1 MYSGSVVNG
10 FEKWLGV
17 SRDHEDYRES
27 WFVFAS
33 LSLLS
38 VLLAMLTYYN
48 TWVVPSYL
56 LASIE
61 ASGLVFCLLG
71 HFFLWRNRNVSVAA
85 LLLVLVMCVVSLL
98 FIVGSGHSEF
108 ALAFAFLTP
117 VVAVFVLGHKLG
129 SVFSLINFAV
139 VFYVCLIDMENW
151 PPIPF
156 DGMSLAHL
164 SIVYLFLFLTAY
176 FYESGRRRT
185 MALLNESNRQLKI
198 LSHTDTLTQLFN
210 RRYIETLLLEQERI
224 QWIALVD
231 VDNFKA
237 INDEFGHDVGD
248 RVLLQTARILREQLA
263 GYAHVGRWGGE
274 EFLIAFEISDYAVV
288 ERRVK
293 DIQLSIANY
302 DFGTGSPVTI
312 STGVAKHDAAAMIMT
327 FRRADE
333 ALYQAKS
340 AGKNCFYT
348 AQSI

>member
-1 MYSGSVVNG
+1 MAKG

-17 SRDHEDYRES
+17 ERSHEDYRES
-27 WFVFAS
+27 WFVFVS

-38 VLLAMLTYYN
+38 GLLAILIYYN
-48 TWVVPSYL
+48 VMVIPSYL
-56 LASIE
+56 LATIE
-61 ASGLVFCLLG
+61 AVGLVFCLVG
-71 HFFLWRNRNVSVAA
+71 HFFLWRSRNVNIAA
-85 LLLVLVMCVVSLL
+85 LILVLVMCTVSLL

-117 VVAVFVLGHKLG
+117 VVAIFVLGPKLG
-129 SVFSLINFAV
+129 SLLSLFNFVV
-139 VFYVCLIDMENW
+139 VFYVCLIDMDNW

-156 DGMSLAHL
+156 DGMSLTHL
-164 SIVYLFLFLTAY
+164 SIVYLFLLLTAY

-185 MALLNESNRQLKI
+185 MALLSESNRQLKVI
-198 LSHTDTLTQLFN
+198 SHTDMLTQLFN
-210 RRYIETLLLEQERI
+210 RRYIETLLLEPERV

-231 VDNFKA
+231 VDDFKA

-263 GYAHVGRWGGE
+263 GHAQVGRWGGE
-274 EFLIAFEISDYAVV
+274 EFLIAFEVSDYAVV

-293 DIQLSIANY
+293 DIQVAIANY
-302 DFGTGSPVTI
+302 DFKIDRPVTI
-312 STGVAKHDAAAMIMT
+312 STGVAKHDAEAMIMT

-348 AQSI
+348 AQSA